1 MTENQ
6 IPPVDNEPTAPVR
19 TPRPARQAP
28 PIKPARQAKGDR
40 TTIALLFVAALVA
53 VGGIGFAV
61 GHVTANSATPTNA
74 LANRGGG
81 GFGRGAFGS
90 LAPGQ
95 TFDASQFGGGAGFG
109 RGAVGGSV
117 TGTVQSINGTT
128 MTVMLSTGTTVT
140 IDLATGTTYHNE
152 TAGSSS
158 DVKTG
163 STVLVEIDTTAVGS
177 PAPNASGGRTLTAK
191 DVLITTP

>member
-1 MTENQ
+1 MTENEM
-6 IPPVDNEPTAPVR
+6 PNETEPAAPVL

-28 PIKPARQAKGDR
+28 PIKPGKQQAKGDR

-74 LANRGGG
+74 LTNRGGFG
-81 GFGRGAFGS
+81 GRGAFGS

-95 TFDASQFGGGAGFG
+95 TFNIGQFGGGAGFG
-109 RGAVGGSV
+109 RGAVGGSI

-140 IDLATGTTYHNE
+140 VDLATGTTYHNE
-152 TAGSSS
+152 TSGSST

-163 STVLVEIDTTAVGS
+163 STVLVEIDTTAIGS

-191 DVLITTP
+191 DVLITAP